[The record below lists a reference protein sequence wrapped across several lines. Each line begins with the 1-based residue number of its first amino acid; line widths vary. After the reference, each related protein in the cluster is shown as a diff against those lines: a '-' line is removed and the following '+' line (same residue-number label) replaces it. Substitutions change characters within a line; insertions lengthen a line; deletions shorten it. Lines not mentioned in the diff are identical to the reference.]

1 MISAIKIKAFKE
13 NELIFIETRLVRGL
27 GLAKKQTCQKLRDLF
42 IAFLLISA
50 VQFKFQ
56 VMSLL

>member
-27 GLAKKQTCQKLRDLF
+27 GLAKKQT
-42 IAFLLISA
+42 
-50 VQFKFQ
+50 
-56 VMSLL
+56 